1 MEERAGTFVGIRRF
15 PFVHINQRLEARP
28 LAVSSFERPVSRAF
42 EAGAVRPALGNPR
55 RCQMF
60 KWALIFAVI
69 ALVAAVLG
77 FGGVAGAAA
86 GIAKILFFVG
96 LALVVLFLILGSA
109 AARKIT

>member
-1 MEERAGTFVGIRRF
+1 
-15 PFVHINQRLEARP
+15 
-28 LAVSSFERPVSRAF
+28 
-42 EAGAVRPALGNPR
+42 
-55 RCQMF
+55 MF

-96 LALVVLFLILGSA
+96 LALVVLFLILGTA